1 MPFNICKFRTLV
13 ADAERIGPLA
23 VPEGDPRITRAGK
36 FLRKYKLD
44 ELAQL
49 INVLKGEMSLV
60 GPRPDN
66 PISYERYSEEEK
78 KAVFSV
84 RPGITDYGSLRFHD
98 EGKFLVGDE
107 DPVEIYFQTIKEEK
121 LMLQLKYIEER
132 SVWVDIKIIMLT
144 LMTIIRT
151 RLLID
156 DIRV

>member
-1 MPFNICKFRTLV
+1 
-13 ADAERIGPLA
+13 
-23 VPEGDPRITRAGK
+23 
-36 FLRKYKLD
+36 
-44 ELAQL
+44 
-49 INVLKGEMSLV
+49 MSLV